1 MVEYQV
7 CQENW
12 QSYLLREKIIM
23 PTKNEISEFSNKI
36 IDLVESEGCTI
47 MDAIVSVCEKTG
59 MEIDVASTL
68 VSSSL
73 KSKLREE
80 AESLNMLKKSSKLPL

>member
-1 MVEYQV
+1 
-7 CQENW
+7 
-12 QSYLLREKIIM
+12 M

-47 MDAIVSVCEKTG
+47 MDAIVSVCEKSG

>member
-1 MVEYQV
+1 
-7 CQENW
+7 
-12 QSYLLREKIIM
+12 M
-23 PTKNEISEFSNKI
+23 PTKNEISEFSMKI
-36 IDLVESEGCTI
+36 MQMVAEDKCTI
-47 MDAIVSVCEKTG
+47 MDAIVSTCEKTG

-68 VSSSL
+68 ISTSL

>member
-1 MVEYQV
+1 
-7 CQENW
+7 
-12 QSYLLREKIIM
+12 M

-36 IDLVESEGCTI
+36 IELVESEDCTI

-80 AESLNMLKKSSKLPL
+80 AETLNMLKKSAKLPL